1 VYNIKEFRR
10 ENMETIDLKD
20 KYLKFFESK
29 GHKVIPSAPII
40 PENDP
45 TCLFNTAGMQPL
57 VPYLKGEPHPEGKR
71 LTDVQKCFRTNDL
84 DSIGDT
90 THHTFFEMLGN
101 WSLGDYFKEDAIAW
115 SYEFLTK
122 TLNIPAERLAV
133 TVFKGNHLVPADN
146 ESAEIW
152 KKAGIKEDRIAFLGE
167 EDNWWPNMELTGP
180 CGPDTEIF
188 YWRSNEAI
196 PEKFDPENENWVEIW
211 NNVFMQYN
219 HETDGTF
226 KPLKNKNVDTGLGV
240 ERVTAILEGY
250 TDNYKSSVWRDV
262 ISKIEEIS
270 GLSYEDEK
278 NARAMRIIADHIRA
292 VVMIAGD
299 DAGIKPSNTDQGY
312 ILRRL
317 IRRII
322 RYAKKLNIDINS
334 DWEQTLATMIIEKY
348 SKYYSELERNKDVI
362 LQVLKDEKVKF
373 NRTLEKG
380 LREFEKETRNIEGKE
395 INKDIAFRLYDTY
408 GFPIELT
415 EELAKENGLTV
426 DTEGFKQKF
435 AEHQEKSREGASQKF
450 KGGLASTGEMETKY
464 HTATHLLNAALKKVL
479 GPHVHQK
486 GSNITAERMRF
497 DFSHNSKMTDEEKQ
511 KTEDLVNEYIKMA
524 IPVEKLEM
532 KKEDAINA
540 GAEAMFAD
548 KYGDIV
554 SVYKIGD
561 ISMELCGGPHVHN
574 TSELGHF
581 KIKKEEASSAGVRRI
596 KAILE

>member
-1 VYNIKEFRR
+1 
-10 ENMETIDLKD
+10 METIDLKD

-152 KKAGIKEDRIAFLGE
+152 KKAGIKEERIAFLGE

-226 KPLKNKNVDTGLGV
+226 NPLKNKNVDTGLGV

-540 GAEAMFAD
+540 GAEAMFVD

-561 ISMELCGGPHVHN
+561 VSMELCGGPHVHN

>member
-1 VYNIKEFRR
+1 
-10 ENMETIDLKD
+10 METIDLKD

-101 WSLGDYFKEDAIAW
+101 WSLGDYFKEEAIAW

-270 GLSYEDEK
+270 GLSYEDKK

-426 DTEGFKQKF
+426 DTEGFKHKF

-497 DFSHNSKMTDEEKQ
+497 DFSHNSKMTEEEKQ

-561 ISMELCGGPHVHN
+561 VSMELCGGPHVHN

>member
-1 VYNIKEFRR
+1 MK
-10 ENMETIDLKD
+10 TIDLKET
-20 KYLKFFESK
+20 YLKFFESK
-29 GHKVIPSAPII
+29 GHKIIPSAPII

-101 WSLGDYFKEDAIAW
+101 WSLGDYFKKESISW
-115 SYEFLTK
+115 SFEFLTK
-122 TLNIPAERLAV
+122 KLEIPVEKLAV
-133 TVFKGNHLVPADN
+133 TVFKGNDIVPADT

-152 KKAGIKEDRIAFLGE
+152 ESLGIKKDKIAFLSE
-167 EDNWWPNMELTGP
+167 EHNWWPNMEMLGP

-188 YWRSNEAI
+188 YWRSEEPV
-196 PEKFDPENENWVEIW
+196 PEKFDEENENWVEIW

-219 HETDGTF
+219 HEENGKFT
-226 KPLKNKNVDTGLGV
+226 PLKNKNVDTGLGV

-250 TDNYKSSVWRDV
+250 TDNYKSSVWKDV
-262 ISKIEEIS
+262 IKKIEEIS
-270 GLSYEDEK
+270 DLSYENEEYT
-278 NARAMRIIADHIRA
+278 RSMRIIADHIRA
-292 VVMIAGD
+292 IVIIAGD

-317 IRRII
+317 IRRTI

-334 DWEQTLATMIIEKY
+334 DWEQQLAELIINKY
-348 SKYYSELERNKDVI
+348 SKYYGELERNRSDI
-362 LQVLKDEKVKF
+362 LETLKNEKIKF
-373 NRTLEKG
+373 NRTLEHG
-380 LREFEKETRNIEGKE
+380 LKEFEKVVKNIDGDT
-395 INKDIAFRLYDTY
+395 INKDIAFRLYDTF

-415 EELAKENGLTV
+415 EELAGELGLKV

-435 AEHQEKSREGASQKF
+435 AEHQEKSRQGSTGKF

-497 DFSHNSKMTDEEKQ
+497 DFSHPAKMTDEEKKQ
-511 KTEDLVNEYIKMA
+511 TEDLVNEYIKMA

-532 KKEDAINA
+532 KKEDALKM
-540 GAEAMFAD
+540 GAEAMFID

-561 ISMELCGGPHVHN
+561 VSLELCGGPHVKN

>member
-1 VYNIKEFRR
+1 MENI
-10 ENMETIDLKD
+10 NLKD
-20 KYLKFFESK
+20 TYLKFFESK
-29 GHKVIPSAPII
+29 GHKIIPSAPII

-57 VPYLKGEPHPEGKR
+57 VPYLKGEPHPEGTR
-71 LTDVQKCFRTNDL
+71 LADVQKCFRTNDL

-101 WSLGDYFKEDAIAW
+101 WSLGDYFKKEAITW
-115 SYEFLTK
+115 SFELLTK
-122 TLNIPAERLAV
+122 HLNIPAERLAV
-133 TVFKGNHLVPADN
+133 TVFKGNDIVPQDS
-146 ESAEIW
+146 ESAQIW
-152 KKAGIKEDRIAFLGE
+152 KSVGIKEEKIAFLGE
-167 EDNWWPNMELTGP
+167 ENNWWPNMELTGP

-188 YWRSNEAI
+188 YWRSEKKV
-196 PEKFDPENENWVEIW
+196 PEKFDPDDENWVEIW

-219 HETDGTF
+219 HEENGKF
-226 KPLKNKNVDTGLGV
+226 VPLKNKNVDTGLGV

-250 TDNYKSSVWRDV
+250 TDNYKSSVWKDV
-262 ISKIEEIS
+262 IKKIEEIS
-270 GLSYEDEK
+270 NLSYDDEQNK
-278 NARAMRIIADHIRA
+278 KAMRIIADHIRA
-292 VVMIAGD
+292 VVMISGD

-334 DWEQTLATMIIEKY
+334 NWEQELATLIINQY
-348 SKYYSELERNKDVI
+348 SKYYTELERNREVI

-380 LREFEKETRNIEGKE
+380 LREFEKAINNIEGNK

-415 EELAKENGLTV
+415 EELAKEQGLTV
-426 DTEGFKQKF
+426 DIEGFKQKF
-435 AEHQEKSREGASQKF
+435 AEHQEKSREGAMQKF
-450 KGGLASTGEMETKY
+450 KGGLASTGEIETKY

-479 GPHVHQK
+479 GDHVHQK

-497 DFSHNSKMTDEEKQ
+497 DFSHNAKMTDEEKQ
-511 KTEDLVNEYIKMA
+511 KAEDLVNEYIEMA

-532 KKEDAINA
+532 PKEEALKL

-554 SVYKIGD
+554 TVYKIGD
-561 ISMELCGGPHVHN
+561 ISMELCGGPHVDN
-574 TSELGHF
+574 TSKLGHF
-581 KIKKEEASSAGVRRI
+581 KIKKEEASSSGVRRI

>member
-1 VYNIKEFRR
+1 MK
-10 ENMETIDLKD
+10 TIDLKET
-20 KYLKFFESK
+20 YLKFFESK
-29 GHKVIPSAPII
+29 GHKIIPSAPII

-101 WSLGDYFKEDAIAW
+101 WSLGDYFKKESISW
-115 SYEFLTK
+115 SFEFLTK
-122 TLNIPAERLAV
+122 KLEIPVEKLAV
-133 TVFKGNHLVPADN
+133 TVFKGNDIVPADT

-152 KKAGIKEDRIAFLGE
+152 ESLGIKKDKIAFLSE
-167 EDNWWPNMELTGP
+167 EHNWWPNMEMLGP

-188 YWRSNEAI
+188 YWRSEEPV
-196 PEKFDPENENWVEIW
+196 PEKFDEENENWVEIW

-219 HETDGTF
+219 HEENGKFT
-226 KPLKNKNVDTGLGV
+226 PLKNKNVDTGLGV

-250 TDNYKSSVWRDV
+250 TDNYKSSVWKDV
-262 ISKIEEIS
+262 IKKIEEIS
-270 GLSYEDEK
+270 GLSYENEEYT
-278 NARAMRIIADHIRA
+278 RSMRIIADHIRA
-292 VVMIAGD
+292 IVIIAGD

-317 IRRII
+317 IRRTI

-334 DWEQTLATMIIEKY
+334 DWEQQLAELIINKY
-348 SKYYSELERNKDVI
+348 SKYYGELERNRSDI
-362 LQVLKDEKVKF
+362 LETLKNEKIKF
-373 NRTLEKG
+373 NRTLEHG
-380 LREFEKETRNIEGKE
+380 LKEFEKVVKNIDGDT
-395 INKDIAFRLYDTY
+395 INKDIAFRLYDTF

-415 EELAKENGLTV
+415 EELAGELGLKV

-435 AEHQEKSREGASQKF
+435 AEHQEKSRQGSTGKF

-497 DFSHNSKMTDEEKQ
+497 DFSHPAKMTDEEKKQ
-511 KTEDLVNEYIKMA
+511 TEDLVNEYIKMA

-532 KKEDAINA
+532 KKEDALKM
-540 GAEAMFAD
+540 GAEAMFID

-561 ISMELCGGPHVHN
+561 VSLELCGGPHVKN

-596 KAILE
+596 KAILEE

>member
-1 VYNIKEFRR
+1 M
-10 ENMETIDLKD
+10 ENIDLKD

-29 GHKVIPSAPII
+29 GHKIIPSAPII

-57 VPYLKGEPHPEGKR
+57 VPYLKGEPHPEGTR
-71 LTDVQKCFRTNDL
+71 LADVQKCFRTNDL
-84 DSIGDT
+84 DAIGDT

-101 WSLGDYFKEDAIAW
+101 WSLGDYFKKEAIHW
-115 SYEFLTK
+115 SFELLTK
-122 TLNIPAERLAV
+122 YLNIPVERLAV
-133 TVFKGNHLVPADN
+133 TVFKGNDIVEADH

-152 KKAGIKEDRIAFLGE
+152 KEVGIKEERIAFLGE
-167 EDNWWPNMELTGP
+167 ENNWWPNMEATGP

-188 YWRSNEAI
+188 YWRSEEPV
-196 PEKFDPENENWVEIW
+196 PEKFNPDDETWVEIW

-219 HETDGTF
+219 HEPDGNF
-226 KPLKNKNVDTGLGV
+226 IALKNKNVDTGLGV
-240 ERVTAILEGY
+240 ERVTTILEGY

-262 ISKIEEIS
+262 IEKIEQIS
-270 GLSYEDEK
+270 GMSYDSEETAK
-278 NARAMRIIADHIRA
+278 SMRIIADHIRA
-292 VVMIAGD
+292 VVMISGD
-299 DAGIKPSNTDQGY
+299 EAGIRPSNTDQGY

-322 RYAKKLNIDINS
+322 RYAKKIDIDINS
-334 DWEQTLATMIIEKY
+334 NWEQELAEIIINKY
-348 SKYYSELERNKDVI
+348 SKYYTELEKNRDII
-362 LQVLKDEKVKF
+362 LQVLKDEKIKF

-380 LREFEKETRNIEGKE
+380 LREFEKAINNLQGTE
-395 INKDIAFRLYDTY
+395 INRNIAFRLYDTY

-415 EELAKENGLTV
+415 EELASEKGLTV

-435 AEHQEKSREGASQKF
+435 AEHQEKSREGSMQKF

-479 GPHVHQK
+479 GNHVHQK
-486 GSNITAERMRF
+486 GSNITVERMRF

-511 KTEDLVNEYIKMA
+511 KTEDLVNEYIQMA

-532 KKEDAINA
+532 QKEEALNL
-540 GAEAMFAD
+540 GAEAMFIN

-554 SVYKIGD
+554 TVYKIGD
-561 ISMELCGGPHVHN
+561 VSIELCGGPHVHN